1 MIYFYIL
8 NILCKLQQNA
18 QNEELNQFLSNVSN
32 FGHSGKRPKTL
43 NLLYLIEFLTDLYE
57 IFRDDSFWVTK
68 SVYHKKIEK
77 YILRMRSVLYLRM
90 RSLKSAKRF

>member
-1 MIYFYIL
+1 M
-8 NILCKLQQNA
+8 NA

-43 NLLYLIEFLTDLYE
+43 NLLYLIEFLIDLYE

-68 SVYHKKIEK
+68 SVYHKKNRKI
-77 YILRMRSVLYLRM
+77 YFAHAQC
-90 RSLKSAKRF
+90 SLLAHAQFKKC